1 MAQLQ
6 SNVTSKVMGRKS
18 IVAAAETAAKIS
30 TLAEK
35 GAAMARAIGRKVQGP
50 RLARMPLALALALAL
65 CPCPC
70 SCP

>member
-6 SNVTSKVMGRKS
+6 SNVTSKLMGRKS

-35 GAAMARAIGRKVQGP
+35 GAAMARAIGRKVQRP
-50 RLARMPLALALALAL
+50 TLVLVPT
-65 CPCPC
+65 
-70 SCP
+70 